1 MIETGH
7 DPWPQQGM
15 LSLKCKD
22 DCIKENQ
29 SYFFKKQASIWS
41 FYRSFYFCEI
51 FDHFTKLLV
60 FVNYDIDFWPLRQR
74 WEWSQTQEP
83 WSEVTGGNPAWW
95 VLSSCF
101 VKFLGYTWMSMWDI
115 CHLHQFCY
123 RIKLY
128 FRILG
133 TMKYIIWCWFIP
145 IRPDTVTKKIKRI
158 LFIYSRNSSSELC
171 TASIWL

>member
-1 MIETGH
+1 MTLCMIETGH

-83 WSEVTGGNPAWW
+83 WSEVIGGNPAWW

-101 VKFLGYTWMSMWDI
+101 VKFLGYTWMSIWDI
-115 CHLHQFCY
+115 CHLHQFWY
-123 RIKLY
+123 NKVR
-128 FRILG
+128 FQ
-133 TMKYIIWCWFIP
+133 
-145 IRPDTVTKKIKRI
+145 DTGNYQINY
-158 LFIYSRNSSSELC
+158 LMLIYSHQTWYCNQKNKTHPFHLF
-171 TASIWL
+171 T

>member
-1 MIETGH
+1 MYRWLHKRKSKLFFHETGL
-7 DPWPQQGM
+7 D
-15 LSLKCKD
+15 L
-22 DCIKENQ
+22 I
-29 SYFFKKQASIWS
+29 I
-41 FYRSFYFCEI
+41 
-51 FDHFTKLLV
+51 LL
-60 FVNYDIDFWPLRQR
+60 
-74 WEWSQTQEP
+74 
-83 WSEVTGGNPAWW
+83 
-95 VLSSCF
+95 
-101 VKFLGYTWMSMWDI
+101 KFLFLWNIWPFYKITCIFTFITEVRVEPDPRTLIRGHWREPRLVSSLLLFCQVSRIYMSMWDI

>member
-51 FDHFTKLLV
+51 FDHITKLLV
-60 FVNYDIDFWPLRQR
+60 IWIMTLTFDLYDRGESGARPKNPDQRSLEGTPPGEFSPL
-74 WEWSQTQEP
+74 
-83 WSEVTGGNPAWW
+83 
-95 VLSSCF
+95 VLSSF
-101 VKFLGYTWMSMWDI
+101 
-115 CHLHQFCY
+115 
-123 RIKLY
+123 
-128 FRILG
+128 
-133 TMKYIIWCWFIP
+133 
-145 IRPDTVTKKIKRI
+145 
-158 LFIYSRNSSSELC
+158 
-171 TASIWL
+171 

>member
-1 MIETGH
+1 M
-7 DPWPQQGM
+7 
-15 LSLKCKD
+15 
-22 DCIKENQ
+22 
-29 SYFFKKQASIWS
+29 
-41 FYRSFYFCEI
+41 
-51 FDHFTKLLV
+51 
-60 FVNYDIDFWPLRQR
+60 NYDIDFWPLRQR

-171 TASIWL
+171 TASIWLYAFTFYSSTCFISAANFELFELLFR